1 MAALGESLRM
11 IEQRA
16 RGHIERYLD
25 PIGRA
30 LVAARFTPMAVTMV
44 GLLLVI
50 VGAIL
55 VGSSAYVLGASI
67 AALGSALDGLDGTVA
82 RLSGKASKRGAL
94 LDSVSDRLGETA
106 MWSGLAFAVS
116 NDSDL
121 ALTPVLA
128 LLCVLN
134 LGASLL
140 ISYLRAKA
148 ESVGADG
155 RGGLMGRAERVILF
169 TAGLVFGFVPVMLWV
184 MAALTWMT
192 VAQRFALVWR
202 RLEV

>member
-1 MAALGESLRM
+1 M

-25 PIGRA
+25 PIGRV
-30 LVAARFTPMAVTMV
+30 LVAARFTPMAVTLV
-44 GLLLVI
+44 GLTLV
-50 VGAIL
+50 VTGAGL
-55 VGSSAYVLGASI
+55 VGSSSFVVGASI

-82 RLSGKASKRGAL
+82 RLSGSASRRGAFV
-94 LDSVSDRLGETA
+94 DSVSDRLGETA

-116 NDSDL
+116 DEGEI
-121 ALTPVLA
+121 LA

-140 ISYLRAKA
+140 VSYLRARA

-169 TAGLVFGFVPVMLWV
+169 TAGLVFDFVPVMLWV

-192 VAQRFALVWR
+192 VAQRFSLVWR
-202 RLEV
+202 RLES

>member
-1 MAALGESLRM
+1 MRAAD
-11 IEQRA
+11 
-16 RGHIERYLD
+16 RGDELINCLISEGSHL
-25 PIGRA
+25 
-30 LVAARFTPMAVTMV
+30 
-44 GLLLVI
+44 I
-50 VGAIL
+50 VGAVL

-155 RGGLMGRAERVILF
+155 RGGFVLLS
-169 TAGLVFGFVPVMLWV
+169 TSGFLLPP
-184 MAALTWMT
+184 
-192 VAQRFALVWR
+192 QSP
-202 RLEV
+202 